1 MNTIRMNE
9 RRSPGSLQR
18 MENSNMTTRIPSL
31 VLVGGLFL
39 LLTVATLLFASPALA
54 DLPPTSACVT
64 DGTTTTCDLWA
75 TTGTLTMPDGTI
87 VPTWG
92 FASTA
97 GVSATVPGPLLLGT
111 EGETMVVTLHNDLPA
126 ETVALAFPGQG
137 LMPDLDGVATGQ
149 TKVYTFVLNSPGTF
163 LYEAGLTSNG
173 ARQVAMGLYGALV
186 VQPITPNQAY
196 ADVDTAFDQQE
207 LLVLSEIDPVFHN
220 DPNAFA
226 LHEYAPR
233 YWLINGQAFSDVP
246 EIGVVPGETLL
257 LRYVNAGIE
266 SHWLGLLGLQQLR
279 IGSDGQRLPAS
290 YGTVV
295 QSLAAGQTVD
305 ALATIPPTAVQ
316 NQRFALYDTG
326 LLLHNANQRRASGD
340 LAYGGMMTF
349 LRALTGPAVLP
360 VGPAT
365 TLVNV
370 APSPTAGDELVTLN
384 AGFVSA
390 VTAAEFFTDTLGAA
404 GTGTAMTAGGNAAS
418 YDFPIGDLSPWPSG
432 FVTFYVRGY
441 NDVNGWGP
449 VGSAVLNLDKLGP
462 VIRGMSLQP
471 EPSNGSQ
478 SVLLRATGDDQSTG
492 RSNVITA
499 TYTID
504 GGLAE
509 TMTLARIDD
518 PITAMTATLTITTV
532 GGLDEGLHLIE
543 ITAEDELGNL
553 GVPGIVT
560 LTLDLTGPSASVSSL
575 TPDFLDLTGAPQVTS
590 VRLDAAIT
598 DDPSNDAQSLLAN
611 AEGFVD
617 TVGPDGSGFDLFP
630 TDGLFD
636 EFTEAAYFD
645 IPISAFLYLSQG
657 DHLVCVHG
665 LDSAGNWG
673 VVDPITDCGTI
684 TIDRGVAVDTVAPV
698 VNAINVTPN
707 VVARA
712 TLIDVT
718 ATASDPDLIS
728 NIALA
733 EWFVG
738 ADPGE
743 GNGTPL
749 EAADG
754 TFDRPTETLAATIDY
769 GTWDLS
775 IHTVYVRAQDSAG
788 NWGVPLSADVQV
800 LKVIYL
806 PLVMRN
812 H

>member
-1 MNTIRMNE
+1 
-9 RRSPGSLQR
+9 
-18 MENSNMTTRIPSL
+18 MTTRIPSL

-54 DLPPTSACVT
+54 DLPPTSACETV
-64 DGTTTTCDLWA
+64 GSTTTCELWA
-75 TTGTLTMPDGTI
+75 TTGTLTMPDDAI

-92 FASTA
+92 FTSTS
-97 GVSATVPGPLLLGT
+97 GVSATVPGPLLLGI
-111 EGETMVVTLHNDLPA
+111 EGETMVVTLHNDLPG
-126 ETVALAFPGQG
+126 ETVALAFPGQD

-149 TKVYTFVLNSPGTF
+149 SKIYTFVLNSPGTF
-163 LYEAGLTSNG
+163 LYEAGLTPNG

-186 VQPITPNQAY
+186 VQPTIPTQAY
-196 ADVDTAFDQQE
+196 AGADTAFDHQE

-233 YWLINGQAFSDVP
+233 YWLINGHAFADVP

-257 LRYVNAGIE
+257 LRYVNVGIE
-266 SHWLGLLGLQQLR
+266 SHWIGLLGLQQQQ
-279 IGSDGQRLPAS
+279 IGSDGQRLPAT

-305 ALATIPPTAVQ
+305 ALATIPLTAVQ
-316 NQRFALYDTG
+316 DQRFALYDTG

-360 VGPAT
+360 TGPAA

-384 AGFVSA
+384 AEFASG
-390 VTAAEFFTDTLGAA
+390 VTAAEFFTDTLGVA
-404 GTGTAMTAGGNAAS
+404 GTGTAMTPAGTTAS
-418 YDFPIGDLSPWPSG
+418 HDFPIGDLSTWPSG
-432 FVTFYVRGY
+432 FVTFYVRGL
-441 NDVNGWGP
+441 DANGWGP

-462 VIRGMSLQP
+462 VISGMSLDP

-492 RSNVITA
+492 RNDVITA

-504 GGLAE
+504 GGLPAE

-518 PITAMTATLTITTV
+518 PITAMTATLTLTTV

-543 ITAEDELGNL
+543 ITAEDSLGNL
-553 GVPGIVT
+553 GVPGVVT
-560 LTLDLTGPSASVSSL
+560 LTLDLTGPSASVLSL
-575 TPDFLDLTGAPQVTS
+575 TPDLLDLTGAPQVTS
-590 VRLDAAIT
+590 VRLDATIT
-598 DDPSNDAQSLLAN
+598 DEPSNDAQSLLAN
-611 AEGFVD
+611 AEGFID

-673 VVDPITDCGTI
+673 VVDQVTDCGTI

-698 VNAINVTPN
+698 INTVTVTPDLA
-707 VVARA
+707 ARA
-712 TLIDVT
+712 PTVEVAAL
-718 ATASDPDLIS
+718 ASDPDLIS
-728 NIALA
+728 DIAAA
-733 EWFVG
+733 EWYVG

-749 EAADG
+749 DAADG
-754 TFDRPTETLAATIDY
+754 FFDTPNEALVATIDY
-769 GTWDLS
+769 STWDFGT
-775 IHTVYVRAQDSAG
+775 HTIYVRAQDSSG
-788 NWGVPLSADVQV
+788 NWGIPVSADVRV
-800 LKVIYL
+800 LNAIYL

-812 H
+812 E